1 MLNARYRVPPLA
13 FASLLSLSFAPPAAA
28 QCAGGLPESQ
38 EISVESDKSFQAEYF
53 TLITPDSPAVQVFQ
67 QHGPQSVARD
77 FQGRV
82 RIDHFLNMV
91 KTKSPD
97 GTVNEVERHTITI
110 CDPNYRRAVQ
120 LDTAEKTATVFALRP
135 VPANTA
141 EPGNAKQQ
149 TFCSWYFSRPRYLH
163 KVDSGDLGHRIIE
176 GFDAQGLRTTTVAET
191 SRVGMKPVE
200 ATVEEWCSDE
210 LAAIVLK
217 VTSTKVG
224 RTQHTVGLT
233 HIVRS
238 EPDPA
243 LFEIPPDYTILED
256 DPDQVR
262 PAELPRVALP
272 SDAAKPR

>member
-1 MLNARYRVPPLA
+1 
-13 FASLLSLSFAPPAAA
+13 
-28 QCAGGLPESQ
+28 
-38 EISVESDKSFQAEYF
+38 
-53 TLITPDSPAVQVFQ
+53 VQVFQ

-77 FQGRV
+77 SQGRV

-97 GTVNEVERHTITI
+97 GTVNEVERHSITI

-149 TFCSWYFSRPRYLH
+149 TFCKWYFGMPRYLH
-163 KVDSGDLGHRIIE
+163 KVDSEDLGHRVIE
-176 GFDAQGLRTTTVAET
+176 GFDARGVRTTSIERT
-191 SRVGMKPVE
+191 SRSVGMKPV
-200 ATVEEWCSDE
+200 TVEEWCSDE
-210 LAAIVLK
+210 LAAIVLR
-217 VTSTKVG
+217 VTLTKVG
-224 RTQHTVGLT
+224 AGHLHTVGLT

-256 DPDQVR
+256 DLDQVR
-262 PAELPRVALP
+262 PAELPRVAPP
-272 SDAAKPR
+272 SDAAKPQ